1 MGWDAVAGHGLVKEF
16 LRRAI
21 ASGRLAHALAF
32 IGPAGVGK
40 ATLARVLAQ
49 ALLCRAEGERPC
61 GECGAC
67 RRVAKGVH
75 PDVHWVEP
83 EGGSV
88 RIEQVRNLQAALA
101 LKAFEGPV
109 KFAAIDGADRM
120 TPEAQNCLLKVLEEP
135 PGETVI
141 TLVAESGAA
150 LLPTIRSRCQVLRF
164 QPLPAG
170 DVAALLAARG
180 VDPER
185 ARVIAAVTEGRPG
198 AALAAV
204 ESDLLELRD
213 RVAGWVESLLPPDG
227 PRGVIHIGQSLEE
240 GREKAEEA
248 LNLFLLWLKDLV
260 AVREGVPAAVA
271 NQDAMDRLSRQA
283 SRTETSRLAAAMRA
297 VDLARRRLRASGNF
311 RLTLDA
317 MLADVQR
324 SLAS

>member
-1 MGWDAVAGHGLVKEF
+1 VGWGDVAGHGLVKEF

-40 ATLARVLAQ
+40 AALARVLAQ

-88 RIEQVRNLQAALA
+88 RIEQVRELQAALA

-109 KFAAIDGADRM
+109 KFAAIDGGDRM

-135 PGETVI
+135 PGEAVI
-141 TLVAESGAA
+141 VIVAESGAA

-164 QPLPAG
+164 QPLPAEE
-170 DVAALLAARG
+170 VAGLLIERG
-180 VDPER
+180 VDPAR
-185 ARVIAAVTEGRPG
+185 ARLIAAVTEGRPG
-198 AALAAV
+198 AALAAAD
-204 ESDLLELRD
+204 SDLLELRD
-213 RVAGWVESLLPPDG
+213 RVAGWVESLSAPDG
-227 PRGVIHIGQSLEE
+227 PRWVIRIGQSLEE
-240 GREKAEEA
+240 GRDKADEV
-248 LNLFLLWLKDLV
+248 LSLFLLWLKDLV
-260 AVREGVPAAVA
+260 AVREGVPGAVA

-311 RLTLDA
+311 RLTIDA